1 MVRVGSALGSKVAP
15 GIRELIS
22 AAAVPFVNMKAV
34 ESVREPV
41 DRYRNE
47 DEIRPLIKPYQA
59 PEPASWAA
67 AWGGQLKSPGS
78 ARSRQKHCFIE

>member
-1 MVRVGSALGSKVAP
+1 MVRVGSALGSKVAL

-34 ESVREPV
+34 ESIREPM

-59 PEPASWAA
+59 PEPGILQAA
-67 AWGGQLKSPGS
+67 RQLGCGLGRT
-78 ARSRQKHCFIE
+78 A